1 MASKNVSGKKLV
13 VSPGAAKSP
22 SARKAAPS
30 QRTSRSTA
38 LADSSISSTTQFP
51 VTGAA
56 TVVDAPH
63 EPVAA
68 QLATQLATQAV
79 AALAYSYWV
88 ARGCAGGSPEEDWL
102 RAERELGQSVPVV
115 KFSKAT
121 A

>member
-68 QLATQLATQAV
+68 QLATQSV